1 MRMRAVLILWCLF
14 CSISAWANQLESI
27 RIWPSPDST
36 RIVLDMS
43 AAPGY
48 EYFTLQNPH
57 RLVVDLKQTQ
67 NRVNFSRIT
76 NKSALIT
83 KIRDSKPEAAN
94 TYRLVFELKSGVRP
108 TVFPLTPAGDY
119 GHRLVIDMPYSAG
132 MPQPQP
138 LPVPQQA
145 TRAVLPQQQ
154 VVRNTAPTG
163 QKQVVI
169 AIDAG
174 HGGEDPGAIGPKKNR
189 EKHITLAISRRLAD
203 LINKEPGM
211 RAVMTRTGDY
221 YVNLNQRSEIAR
233 RGRADL
239 LLSIHADSVAN
250 SGPRGASVWVL
261 SSNRAN
267 REMAGWLEKQER
279 QSELLGGVG
288 DVISQTD
295 GNPYLTR
302 TFLDLSMD
310 KSRADSYAISE
321 HILSS
326 MGKVVRLH
334 KAKPEH
340 ASLAVL
346 KSPDIPSLLIEAGF
360 ISNPEEERLLLTAE
374 HQQKVAQAVFN
385 GVKSYYRQNP
395 PSGTMMAS
403 RSPAKGTA
411 QKHTVRSGESLS
423 LIAQRYGVS
432 MSVLKGHNGM
442 QSDVVRIGQVLN
454 IPGS

>member
-1 MRMRAVLILWCLF
+1 MKAILILLCF
-14 CSISAWANQLESI
+14 CCSVSAWANQIESI
-27 RIWPSPDST
+27 RVWPSPDNT

-43 AAPGY
+43 AGPNY
-48 EYFTLQNPH
+48 QYFMLQDPH
-57 RLVVDLKQTQ
+57 RLVVDLQQTQ
-67 NRVNFSRIT
+67 NQVQFSAIN
-76 NKSALIT
+76 NKSELIT
-83 KIRDSKPEAAN
+83 KIRDSKPTAPSN
-94 TYRLVFELKSGVRP
+94 YRLVFELKSASQPV
-108 TVFPLTPAGDY
+108 VFPLTPAGDY
-119 GHRLVIDMPYSAG
+119 GHRLVIDLPY
-132 MPQPQP
+132 QD
-138 LPVPQQA
+138 A
-145 TRAVLPQQQ
+145 TRAPAQQQ
-154 VVRNTAPTG
+154 VLHKVAPQG
-163 QKQVVI
+163 QKEVVI

-174 HGGEDPGAIGPKKNR
+174 HGGEDPGAIGPKKNH
-189 EKHITLAISRRLAD
+189 EKHVTLAISRRLAD

-288 DVISQTD
+288 EVISQTD

-321 HILSS
+321 HILTA

-360 ISNPEEERLLLTAE
+360 ISNPEEERLLLTPA

-385 GVKSYYRQNP
+385 GVKSYYQQNP
-395 PSGTMMAS
+395 PSGTMMANKAAGK
-403 RSPAKGTA
+403 P

-432 MSVLKGHNGM
+432 LTRLKGYNSM
-442 QSDVVRIGQVLN
+442 QSDVVRVGQVLD

>member
-1 MRMRAVLILWCLF
+1 MRAILVLF
-14 CSISAWANQLESI
+14 CFFCSVSVWANQLESI
-27 RIWPSPDST
+27 RIWPSPDNT

-43 AAPGY
+43 SAPGY

-76 NKSALIT
+76 NKSVLIT
-83 KIRDSKPEAAN
+83 KIRDSKPEVAN
-94 TYRLVFELKSGVRP
+94 SYRLVFELRSGVRP
-108 TVFPLTPAGDY
+108 AVFPLTPAGDY
-119 GHRLVIDMPYSAG
+119 GHRLVIDMPYTDGSRL
-132 MPQPQP
+132 QQQ
-138 LPVPQQA
+138 LPPQQ
-145 TRAVLPQQQ
+145 LPQRLPQQQLPQQQQ
-154 VVRNTAPTG
+154 VVRNAAPTG

-233 RGRADL
+233 KGRADL

-288 DVISQTD
+288 EVISQTD
-295 GNPYLTR
+295 GNPYL
-302 TFLDLSMD
+302 M
-310 KSRADSYAISE
+310 
-321 HILSS
+321 
-326 MGKVVRLH
+326 
-334 KAKPEH
+334 
-340 ASLAVL
+340 
-346 KSPDIPSLLIEAGF
+346 
-360 ISNPEEERLLLTAE
+360 
-374 HQQKVAQAVFN
+374 
-385 GVKSYYRQNP
+385 
-395 PSGTMMAS
+395 
-403 RSPAKGTA
+403 
-411 QKHTVRSGESLS
+411 
-423 LIAQRYGVS
+423 
-432 MSVLKGHNGM
+432 
-442 QSDVVRIGQVLN
+442 VLN
-454 IPGS
+454 PIISKTRLAAL

>member
-1 MRMRAVLILWCLF
+1 MRAILVLLCLC
-14 CSISAWANQLESI
+14 CSVSVWANQLQSV
-27 RIWPSPDST
+27 RIWPSPDNT

-43 AAPGY
+43 SAPSFD
-48 EYFTLQNPH
+48 YFMLQNPH
-57 RLVVDLKQTQ
+57 RLVVDLQQTQ
-67 NRVNFSRIT
+67 NRVQF
-76 NKSALIT
+76 NKINNNSTLIT
-83 KIRDSKPEAAN
+83 KIRDSKPDKAQS
-94 TYRLVFELKSGVRP
+94 YRLVFELKSGSRP
-108 TVFPLTPAGDY
+108 VVFPLTPAGDY
-119 GHRLVIDMPYSAG
+119 GHRLVIDMPYTDGA
-132 MPQPQP
+132 
-138 LPVPQQA
+138 
-145 TRAVLPQQQ
+145 RAQQQ
-154 VVRNTAPTG
+154 QQKVVRSQAPQG
-163 QKQVVI
+163 QKEVVI

-189 EKHITLAISRRLAD
+189 EKHVTLAISRRLAD

-221 YVNLNQRSEIAR
+221 YVNLNQRSVIAR
-233 RGRADL
+233 KGRADL

-288 DVISQTD
+288 EVISQTD

-334 KAKPEH
+334 KSKPEH

-360 ISNPEEERLLLTAE
+360 ISNPEEERLLLTAA

-385 GVKSYYRQNP
+385 GVKSYYQQNP

-403 RSPAKGTA
+403 QAVNKPK
-411 QKHTVRSGESLS
+411 KHTVRSGESLS

-432 MSVLKGHNGM
+432 LSSLKGHNRM
-442 QSDVVRIGQVLN
+442 NTDVVRVGQVLN
-454 IPGS
+454 IPGG

>member
-1 MRMRAVLILWCLF
+1 MRAILVLLCF
-14 CSISAWANQLESI
+14 CCSVSAWANQLESI
-27 RIWPSPDST
+27 RIWPSPDNT
-36 RIVLDMS
+36 RVVLDMS
-43 AAPGY
+43 SAPAY
-48 EYFTLQNPH
+48 EYFLLQNPH

-67 NRVNFSRIT
+67 NRVNFAGIN
-76 NKSALIT
+76 NKSPLIT
-83 KIRDSKPEAAN
+83 GIRDSKPEIAN
-94 TYRLVFELKSGVRP
+94 SMRLVFELKSPARP
-108 TVFPLTPAGDY
+108 VVFPLTPAGDY
-119 GHRLVIDMPYSAG
+119 GHRLVMDLVYKDG
-132 MPQPQP
+132 TK
-138 LPVPQQA
+138 VQQQQQQQK
-145 TRAVLPQQQ
+145 QQQ
-154 VVRNTAPTG
+154 VVHKIAPTG
-163 QKQVVI
+163 KREVVI

-189 EKHITLAISRRLAD
+189 EKHVTLAISRRLAD

-221 YVNLNQRSEIAR
+221 FVNLNQRSEIAR

-288 DVISQTD
+288 EVISQTD

-321 HILSS
+321 HILSA

-374 HQQKVAQAVFN
+374 HQQKVALAVFN

-395 PSGTMMAS
+395 PSGSIMSVQTAS
-403 RSPAKGTA
+403 NAK
-411 QKHTVRSGESLS
+411 KHTVRSGESLS

-432 MSVLKGHNGM
+432 MSRLKDHNRM
-442 QSDVVRIGQVLN
+442 RTDVVQVGQVLN
-454 IPGS
+454 IPSS

>member
-1 MRMRAVLILWCLF
+1 MKAILVFICFWF
-14 CSISAWANQLESI
+14 SVSAWANQLESI
-27 RIWPSPDST
+27 RVWPSPDNT

-43 AAPGY
+43 SAPSY
-48 EYFTLQNPH
+48 KYFMLTNPH
-57 RLVVDLKQTQ
+57 RLVVDLSDTQ
-67 NRVNFSRIT
+67 NRVKFAAIH
-76 NKSALIT
+76 NKSELIT
-83 KIRDSKPEAAN
+83 KVRHSTPPVAGS
-94 TYRLVFELKSGVRP
+94 YRLVFELKQSVKP
-108 TVFPLTPAGDY
+108 VVFPLAPAGDY
-119 GHRLVIDMPYSAG
+119 GHRLVIDLPYNDASRAR
-132 MPQPQP
+132 QPI
-138 LPVPQQA
+138 
-145 TRAVLPQQQ
+145 
-154 VVRNTAPTG
+154 VRKPAPMG
-163 QKQVVI
+163 QKEVVI

-174 HGGEDPGAIGPKKNR
+174 HGGEDPGAIGPKKNQ

-221 YVNLNQRSEIAR
+221 YVNLNRRSEIAR
-233 RGRADL
+233 KGRADL

-288 DVISQTD
+288 EVISQTD

-310 KSRADSYAISE
+310 RSRADSYAISE
-321 HILSS
+321 HILSA

-334 KAKPEH
+334 KSKPEH

-360 ISNPEEERLLLTAE
+360 ISNPEEERLLLTAA

-385 GVKSYYRQNP
+385 GIKSYYRQNP
-395 PSGTMMAS
+395 PSGTMMANQAADK
-403 RSPAKGTA
+403 P
-411 QKHTVRSGESLS
+411 QQHTVRTGESLS

-432 MSVLKGHNGM
+432 VSRLKGHNRLS
-442 QSDVVRIGQVLN
+442 SDVVRIGQVLD

>member
-1 MRMRAVLILWCLF
+1 MKAILVFICFWF
-14 CSISAWANQLESI
+14 SVSAWANQLESI
-27 RIWPSPDST
+27 RVWPSPDNT

-43 AAPGY
+43 SAPAY
-48 EYFTLQNPH
+48 EYFMLTNPH
-57 RLVVDLKQTQ
+57 RLVVDLRQTQ
-67 NRVNFSRIT
+67 SRVKFSTI
-76 NKSALIT
+76 NNNSKLIT
-83 KIRDSKPEAAN
+83 TVRNSTPPVASS
-94 TYRLVFELKSGVRP
+94 YRLVFELKNSVKP
-108 TVFPLTPAGDY
+108 VVFPLSPAGDY
-119 GHRLVIDMPYSAG
+119 GHRLVVDLPYSDSSRA
-132 MPQPQP
+132 
-138 LPVPQQA
+138 PQQIA
-145 TRAVLPQQQ
+145 RKP
-154 VVRNTAPTG
+154 APMG
-163 QKQVVI
+163 QKEVVI

-174 HGGEDPGAIGPKKNR
+174 HGGEDPGAVGPKKNH

-221 YVNLNQRSEIAR
+221 YVNLNRRSEIAR
-233 RGRADL
+233 KGRADL

-288 DVISQTD
+288 EVISQTD

-321 HILSS
+321 HILSA

-334 KAKPEH
+334 KSKPEH

-360 ISNPEEERLLLTAE
+360 ISNPQEEQLLLTAT

-385 GVKSYYRQNP
+385 GVKSFYRQNP

-403 RSPAKGTA
+403 QATGKP
-411 QKHTVRSGESLS
+411 QKHTVRTGESLS
-423 LIAQRYGVS
+423 LIATRYGVS
-432 MSVLKGHNGM
+432 VTRLKGHNRL
-442 QSDVVRIGQVLN
+442 QSDVVRIGQVLD

>member
-1 MRMRAVLILWCLF
+1 MRAILVLLCF
-14 CSISAWANQLESI
+14 CCSVSAWANQLQSI
-27 RIWPSPDST
+27 RVWPSPDNT

-43 AAPGY
+43 SAPGY

-67 NRVNFSRIT
+67 NNFNFAALK
-76 NKSALIT
+76 NKSPLIT
-83 KIRDSKPEAAN
+83 RIRDSKPEALGH
-94 TYRLVFELKSGVRP
+94 YRLVFELKNAVKP
-108 TVFPLTPAGDY
+108 VVFPLKPAGDY
-119 GHRLVIDMPYSAG
+119 GHRLVIDLPYARV
-132 MPQPQP
+132 PQGQSHAQPAAQP
-138 LPVPQQA
+138 L
-145 TRAVLPQQQ
+145 QQQ
-154 VVRNTAPTG
+154 VLRNAAPSG

-221 YVNLNQRSEIAR
+221 FVNLNQRSEIAR
-233 RGRADL
+233 KGRADL

-288 DVISQTD
+288 EVISQTD

-321 HILSS
+321 HILSA

-360 ISNPEEERLLLTAE
+360 ISNPEEERLLLTAD

-403 RSPAKGTA
+403 QSQAKGVA

-432 MSVLKGHNGM
+432 MSSLKGHNRM
-442 QSDVVRIGQVLN
+442 QSDTVRIGQVLD

>member
-1 MRMRAVLILWCLF
+1 MKAILAFF
-14 CSISAWANQLESI
+14 CFWFSVSAWANQLESI
-27 RIWPSPDST
+27 RIWPSPENT
-36 RIVLDMS
+36 RIVLDMGT
-43 AAPGY
+43 APAY
-48 EYFTLQNPH
+48 KYFMLSGPH
-57 RLVVDLKQTQ
+57 RLVVDLSQTR
-67 NRVNFSRIT
+67 NRVKFAAIKNNSE
-76 NKSALIT
+76 LIT
-83 KIRDSKPEAAN
+83 RIRSSKPPVASS
-94 TYRLVFELKSGVRP
+94 YRLVFELKSGVKP
-108 TVFPLTPAGDY
+108 VVFPLAPAGDY
-119 GHRLVIDMPYSAG
+119 GHRLVIDLPYADQSRA
-132 MPQPQP
+132 PQPIVRKAA
-138 LPVPQQA
+138 PV
-145 TRAVLPQQQ
+145 
-154 VVRNTAPTG
+154 G
-163 QKQVVI
+163 QREIVI
-169 AIDAG
+169 AIDPG

-203 LINKEPGM
+203 IINKEPGM
-211 RAVMTRTGDY
+211 RAVLTRTGDY
-221 YVNLNQRSEIAR
+221 YVNLNRRSEIAR
-233 RGRADL
+233 KAKADM

-288 DVISQTD
+288 EVISQTD

-321 HILSS
+321 HILSA

-334 KAKPEH
+334 KSQPEH

-360 ISNPEEERLLLTAE
+360 ISNPEEERLLLSAS

-385 GVKSYYRQNP
+385 GVKSYYRQNRP
-395 PSGTMMAS
+395 RGSMVASQPSGSA
-403 RSPAKGTA
+403 RQHKVQA
-411 QKHTVRSGESLS
+411 GENLS
-423 LIAQRYGVS
+423 LIGQRYGVS
-432 MSVLKGHNGM
+432 VSRLKGHNSLK
-442 QSDVVRIGQVLN
+442 SDVVRIGQVLD

>member
-1 MRMRAVLILWCLF
+1 MRAILVLLCF
-14 CSISAWANQLESI
+14 CCSVSVWANQLESI

-43 AAPGY
+43 SAPGF

-76 NKSALIT
+76 NKSVLIT
-83 KIRDSKPEAAN
+83 KIRDSKPDATN
-94 TYRLVFELKSGVRP
+94 NYRLVFELKSGVRP
-108 TVFPLTPAGDY
+108 TVFPLTPAGEY
-119 GHRLVIDMPYSAG
+119 GHRLVIDMPYTDGAHSQA
-132 MPQPQP
+132 
-138 LPVPQQA
+138 QQQLA
-145 TRAVLPQQQ
+145 QRLPQQSVPSQ
-154 VVRNTAPTG
+154 QTVRNAAPTG

-189 EKHITLAISRRLAD
+189 EKHVTLAISRRLAD

-221 YVNLNQRSEIAR
+221 FVNLNQRSEIAR

-288 DVISQTD
+288 EVISQTD

-321 HILSS
+321 HILSA

-374 HQQKVAQAVFN
+374 HQQKVAMAVFN

-395 PSGTMMAS
+395 PTGSTMSIQTAS
-403 RSPAKGTA
+403 SAK
-411 QKHTVRSGESLS
+411 KHTVRSGESLS
-423 LIAQRYGVS
+423 LIARRYGVS
-432 MSVLKGHNGM
+432 MSRLKGHNSM
-442 QSDVVRIGQVLN
+442 QSDVVRIGQVLD

>member
-1 MRMRAVLILWCLF
+1 MRAILVLLCFWF
-14 CSISAWANQLESI
+14 SVSAWANQLQSI
-27 RIWPSPDST
+27 RVWPSPDNT
-36 RIVLDMS
+36 RLVLDMS
-43 AAPGY
+43 SAPSY

-57 RLVVDLKQTQ
+57 RLVVDLKNTQ
-67 NRVNFSRIT
+67 NRVQFNSIT
-76 NKSALIT
+76 NKSTLVT

-94 TYRLVFELKSGVRP
+94 SYRLVFELKSSVRP
-108 TVFPLTPAGDY
+108 VLFPLTPAGEY
-119 GHRLVIDMPYSAG
+119 GHRLVIDMPYTDGARV
-132 MPQPQP
+132 QQP
-138 LPVPQQA
+138 LIQPVP
-145 TRAVLPQQQ
+145 PQQQ
-154 VVRNTAPTG
+154 AVRNTAPTG
-163 QKQVVI
+163 RKEVVI

-189 EKHITLAISRRLAD
+189 EKHVTLAISRRLAD

-221 YVNLNQRSEIAR
+221 FVNLNQRSDIAR
-233 RGRADL
+233 KGRADL

-288 DVISQTD
+288 EVISQTD

-321 HILSS
+321 HILSA

-360 ISNPEEERLLLTAE
+360 ISNPEEERLLLTAD

-403 RSPAKGTA
+403 QSQSQGRA

-432 MSVLKGHNGM
+432 MSRLKGHN
-442 QSDVVRIGQVLN
+442 SLRTDVVRVGQVLD

>member
-1 MRMRAVLILWCLF
+1 MKAILVVICFWF
-14 CSISAWANQLESI
+14 SVSAWANQLESI
-27 RIWPSPDST
+27 RIWPSPDNT
-36 RIVLDMS
+36 RVVLDMS
-43 AAPGY
+43 TAPGY
-48 EYFTLQNPH
+48 EYFLLNNPP

-67 NRVNFSRIT
+67 NRFNFAALNNTSTFITRIR
-76 NKSALIT
+76 N
-83 KIRDSKPEAAN
+83 SKPEVAGN
-94 TYRLVFELKSGVRP
+94 YRLVFELKTPVKP
-108 TVFPLTPAGDY
+108 VVFPLTPAGDY
-119 GHRLVIDMPYSAG
+119 GHRLVIDLPYAHAAG
-132 MPQPQP
+132 GQYQPVQSQQPSRPLPQP
-138 LPVPQQA
+138 
-145 TRAVLPQQQ
+145 
-154 VVRNTAPTG
+154 VVRKAAPAG
-163 QKQVVI
+163 QREVVI

-174 HGGEDPGAIGPKKNR
+174 HGGEDPGAIGPRKNR

-221 YVNLNQRSEIAR
+221 FVNLNQRSDIAR
-233 RGRADL
+233 KGRADL

-267 REMAGWLEKQER
+267 REMASWLEKQER

-288 DVISQTD
+288 EVISQTD

-321 HILSS
+321 HILSA

-334 KAKPEH
+334 KSKPEH

-360 ISNPEEERLLLTAE
+360 ISNPQEEALLITAA

-385 GVKSYYRQNP
+385 GVKSYYRQNRP
-395 PSGTMMAS
+395 TNSMVAHQATS
-403 RSPAKGTA
+403 NA
-411 QKHTVRSGESLS
+411 QKHTVRNGESLS
-423 LIAQRYGVS
+423 HIAQRYGLSVS
-432 MSVLKGHNGM
+432 RLKGHNSLK
-442 QSDVVRIGQVLN
+442 SDVVRVGQVLD

>member
-1 MRMRAVLILWCLF
+1 MRAILLLLCWC
-14 CSISAWANQLESI
+14 CSVCAWANQLESI
-27 RIWPSPDST
+27 RIWPSPDNT
-36 RIVLDMS
+36 RVVLDMGS
-43 AAPGY
+43 APGF
-48 EYFTLQNPH
+48 EYFTLQNPP

-67 NRVNFSRIT
+67 NRFNFARLR
-76 NKSALIT
+76 NKSPFIT
-83 KIRDSKPEAAN
+83 RIRDSKPEVAGN
-94 TYRLVFELKSGVRP
+94 YRLVFELKNLVKP
-108 TVFPLTPAGDY
+108 VVFPLTPAGEY
-119 GHRLVIDMPYSAG
+119 GHRLVIDLPYANSAQG
-132 MPQPQP
+132 ATAALPAAMPQ
-138 LPVPQQA
+138 
-145 TRAVLPQQQ
+145 QQQ
-154 VVRNTAPTG
+154 VVRNAAPTG

-189 EKHITLAISRRLAD
+189 EKHVTLAIARRLAD

-221 YVNLNQRSEIAR
+221 FVNLNQRSEIAR

-288 DVISQTD
+288 EVISQTD

-321 HILSS
+321 HILSA

-403 RSPAKGTA
+403 QSHAQGGA

-432 MSVLKGHNGM
+432 MSRLKGHNGM
-442 QSDVVRIGQVLN
+442 QSDVVRIGQVLD
-454 IPGS
+454 IPRG

>member
-1 MRMRAVLILWCLF
+1 MKAILVLICFWF
-14 CSISAWANQLESI
+14 SVSAWANQLEGI
-27 RIWPSPDST
+27 RVWPSPEST

-43 AAPGY
+43 TAPAY
-48 EYFTLQNPH
+48 EYFMLTDPH
-57 RLVVDLKQTQ
+57 RLVVDLSQTQ
-67 NRVNFSRIT
+67 NKVKFSTI
-76 NKSALIT
+76 NNSSELIT
-83 KIRDSKPEAAN
+83 KVRDSTPPVASG
-94 TYRLVFELKSGVRP
+94 YRLVFELKAGVKP
-108 TVFPLTPAGDY
+108 VVFPLSPAGDY
-119 GHRLVIDMPYSAG
+119 GHRLVVDLPYSDSTRA
-132 MPQPQP
+132 
-138 LPVPQQA
+138 PQQIA
-145 TRAVLPQQQ
+145 RKP
-154 VVRNTAPTG
+154 APVG
-163 QKQVVI
+163 QKEVVI

-174 HGGEDPGAIGPKKNR
+174 HGGEDPGAVGPKKNH
-189 EKHITLAISRRLAD
+189 EKHVTLAISRRLAD

-221 YVNLNQRSEIAR
+221 YVNLNKRSEIAR
-233 RGRADL
+233 KGRADL

-288 DVISQTD
+288 EVISQTD

-321 HILSS
+321 HILTA

-334 KAKPEH
+334 KSKPEH

-360 ISNPEEERLLLTAE
+360 ISNPQEEQLLLTAA
-374 HQQKVAQAVFN
+374 HQQKVALAVFN
-385 GVKSYYRQNP
+385 GVKSYYQQNP
-395 PSGTMMAS
+395 PSGTMMANQAS
-403 RSPAKGTA
+403 GKP
-411 QKHTVRSGESLS
+411 QKHTVRTGESLS
-423 LIAQRYGVS
+423 RIASRYGLSVS
-432 MSVLKGHNGM
+432 RLKTHNSL
-442 QSDVVRIGQVLN
+442 QSDMVRIGQVLD

>member
-1 MRMRAVLILWCLF
+1 MRALLILLCF
-14 CSISAWANQLESI
+14 FASTCAWANQLQSI
-27 RIWPSPDST
+27 RIWPSPDNT
-36 RIVLDMS
+36 RVVLDVS
-43 AAPGY
+43 STPGY

-67 NRVNFSRIT
+67 NSFNFASLQ
-76 NKSALIT
+76 NKSPLIT
-83 KIRDSKPEAAN
+83 RIRDSKPEVPGH
-94 TYRLVFELKSGVRP
+94 YRLVFELKSSVKP
-108 TVFPLTPAGDY
+108 VVFPLTPAGDY
-119 GHRLVIDMPYSAG
+119 GHRLVIDLPYAR
-132 MPQPQP
+132 
-138 LPVPQQA
+138 VPQGQSHA
-145 TRAVLPQQQ
+145 QTPPAVLPQPQQ
-154 VVRNTAPTG
+154 GGRNVAPTG

-221 YVNLNQRSEIAR
+221 FVNLNQRSEIAR

-288 DVISQTD
+288 EVISQTD

-321 HILSS
+321 HILSA

-360 ISNPEEERLLLTAE
+360 ISNPEEERLLLTAG

-395 PSGTMMAS
+395 PSGTMMANQS
-403 RSPAKGTA
+403 QPKGSA

-432 MSVLKGHNGM
+432 MSRLKGHNGM
-442 QSDVVRIGQVLN
+442 QSDTVRIGQVLN